1 MSLDL
6 QTIKDIINGKYDN
19 VPNSEKKTVRI
30 FISSTFTGFLK
41 INTILLIISET

>member
-1 MSLDL
+1 MSLNL
-6 QTIKDIINGKYDN
+6 KAIKDIINGKYDN

-41 INTILLIISET
+41 IITILLITSGN